1 VPSLSDHSSV
11 YPLVLPY
18 VISGG
23 STRSTAV
30 SVSLEK
36 SVLLVPDESEVV
48 ENSKDEDIL
57 SSEEELDFMICNS
70 QQQRYEPEPSA
81 GGSNDDIF
89 SEELRLE
96 WEARCEEG
104 KFLLIY
110 I

>member
-1 VPSLSDHSSV
+1 MPSLSDHSSV

-36 SVLLVPDESEVV
+36 SVLVPDECEVV
-48 ENSKDEDIL
+48 ENSNDEDIL

-70 QQQRYEPEPSA
+70 QQQKYEPEPSA

-104 KFLLIY
+104 KLLLIY